1 MLTPVPVLV
10 FQNINTICTLCTTY
24 TLNFNNY
31 FINDLTII
39 IDNDI
44 NLKTK

>member
-10 FQNINTICTLCTTY
+10 FQNINIICTTY

-31 FINDLTII
+31 CINDLTII

-44 NLKTK
+44 NIKTK